1 MHTNAMSNNARFDTR
16 LPLEQKERLE
26 RAAQLG
32 GYRSLSDFVLTVA
45 EQKALE
51 IIALEQQISLS
62 QKDAEIF
69 CAALL
74 EDQEPNA
81 YLQKA
86 AEESATYFQW
96 KLK

>member
-1 MHTNAMSNNARFDTR
+1 MLKNTMSNNARFDTR

-45 EQKALE
+45 EQKATE
-51 IIALEQQISLS
+51 IIEKAQQIELT
-62 QKDAEIF
+62 QQDAAIF

-74 EDQEPNA
+74 SDAAPND
-81 YLQKA
+81 YLK
-86 AEESATYFQW
+86 ESVEQSARYFQW
-96 KLK
+96 KRK